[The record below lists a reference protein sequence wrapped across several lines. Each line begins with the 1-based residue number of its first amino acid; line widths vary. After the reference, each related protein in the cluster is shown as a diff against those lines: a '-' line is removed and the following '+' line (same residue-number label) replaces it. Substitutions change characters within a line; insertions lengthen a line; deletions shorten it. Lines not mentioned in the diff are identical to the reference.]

1 MDPITQKLVPGAAGF
16 IPNTYVD
23 DVFSVDTWLGTG
35 TGASSPAN
43 KKITNGINMAQHG
56 GMVLNFQRGNRSG
69 SYGTDCYKGISD
81 TDIGVQKRIWP
92 LSGTNGVGDQSD
104 AMQSFDSDGWTMGK
118 NLYMNEGN
126 GDGSNSSSN
135 GAYTFRKCPGFFD
148 MVTFTTGDGSNK
160 QANRRI
166 SHSLK
171 CKPGVI
177 IVKDQ
182 GANNGDFYVFNCK
195 QQGGGAN
202 DYMLL
207 NHTGNWTGSSDF
219 WGPQGNSV
227 TSTDFGIN
235 ENKPWW
241 TANTT
246 YSVWMWADGDDP
258 DAAIFG
264 KNKDAAIVKVLW
276 GGSGQNQ
283 VTTLDWEP
291 QMLLVKN
298 SGSDWAWYDY
308 LRGSGAQVSGNS
320 ISQYNGVAMFSSNDD
335 EESNGYGISFNQE
348 GFFNSTYGGDMFVLA
363 IRRPDGDCG
372 KFAESPSECLHIHKG
387 AEPDTENFNLN
398 TVVDSSNNQTGFG
411 IHDMEFSARR
421 YGSASTTYW
430 YNTNRMMSGSSN
442 NNGGSG
448 TSDGDAGF
456 SRWYLSTTNDAYLS
470 QQEASL
476 RNIRYDLNSEQL
488 TASPPIRGAYIPPNG
503 WGNNSGGAGQDSI
516 FYMFK
521 RKPGFFDMIKYVG
534 YESVPTSHK
543 LGVSPDLVIVKSLT
557 NNSSSSYG
565 NYWGVWSKAAVDAN
579 VSTYWQNY
587 HAWLNH
593 VNSVQAQSY
602 ALWTAMPTATSL
614 NIATGHPN
622 DSSVTHMM
630 YLFANCP
637 GVSKFGLYSG
647 LGSGN
652 SVDVTDVGF
661 SPRLLIIKDLTT
673 SGGQDYWFVFDTKRG
688 LSSDNDPYLI
698 LNEQNTEVT
707 GTDYVDPLSNG
718 FQITNTATDNF
729 NRSGDKYLY
738 LAFA

>member
-1 MDPITQKLVPGAAGF
+1 MDPITQKLVPGAAGI
-16 IPNTYVD
+16 IPHTYVD

-43 KKITNGINMAQHG
+43 KKITNGIDMAYHG

-104 AMQSFDSDGWTMGK
+104 AMQSFDNDGWTMGQ
-118 NLYMNEGN
+118 NLYMNEGSGN
-126 GDGSNSSSN
+126 GSNSSSN

-235 ENKPWW
+235 ENKTWW

-264 KNKDAAIVKVLW
+264 KNRDAAIVKVLW

-298 SGSDWAWYDY
+298 SGSHWAWYDY

-320 ISQYNGVAMFSSNDD
+320 ISQYSGVAMFSSNDD
-335 EESNGYGISFNQE
+335 LESNSYGISFNHE

-387 AEPDTENFNLN
+387 AEPDTEIFNLN
-398 TVVDSSNNQTGFG
+398 TVVDSNNNPTGFG

-421 YGSASTTYW
+421 YENTTNW

-456 SRWYLSTTNDAYLS
+456 SRWYLSPTNDAYLS

-476 RNIRYDLNSEQL
+476 RNIRTDLNSEQL
-488 TASPPIRGAYIPPNG
+488 SASPPIRGAYIPPNG

-565 NYWGVWSKAAVDAN
+565 NYWGVWSKDAADAN
-579 VSTYWQNY
+579 YGASSPTLNY

-593 VNSVQAQSY
+593 SNAPQSQGYQVWSVA
-602 ALWTAMPTATSL
+602 PTATSL

-622 DSSVTHMM
+622 DSGVTHMM
-630 YLFANCP
+630 YLFANCT
-637 GVSKFGLYSG
+637 GVSKFGVYDG
-647 LGSGN
+647 LGYGN
-652 SVDVTDVGF
+652 TIDINLGF
-661 SPRLLIIKDLTT
+661 APRLVMIKDIGTNTTHKWMIFDSFRGIT
-673 SGGQDYWFVFDTKRG
+673 SG
-688 LSSDNDPYLI
+688 NDPYLGFNSYAQDTSRDLI
-698 LNEQNTEVT
+698 
-707 GTDYVDPLSNG
+707 DPISDG
-718 FQITNTATDNF
+718 FRVTNTAI
-729 NRSGDKYLY
+729 GDINETGSKHLY

>member
-1 MDPITQKLVPGAAGF
+1 MDPITQKLVPGAAGI

-23 DVFSVDTWLGTG
+23 DVFSVDTWYGTG

-104 AMQSFDSDGWTMGK
+104 AMQSFDNDGWTMGQ
-118 NLYMNEGN
+118 NLYMNEGSGN
-126 GDGSNSSSN
+126 GSNSSSN

-171 CKPGVI
+171 CKPGMI

-182 GANNGDFYVFNCK
+182 GNNGDYYVFNCK

-202 DYMLL
+202 DYILL
-207 NHTGNWTGSSDF
+207 NSSGGWTGSSDF

-264 KNKDAAIVKVLW
+264 KNSDASIVKVLW

-298 SGSDWAWYDY
+298 SGSHWAWYDY

-320 ISQYNGVAMFSSNDD
+320 ISQYNGVASFSSNNDL
-335 EESNGYGISFNQE
+335 ESNGYGISFNQE

-387 AEPDTENFNLN
+387 AEPDTEIFNLN
-398 TVVDSSNNQTGFG
+398 TVVDSNNNPTGFG

-456 SRWYLSTTNDAYLS
+456 SRWYLSPTNDAYLS

-476 RNIRYDLNSEQL
+476 RNIRTDLNSEHL
-488 TASPPIRGAYIPPNG
+488 TPSPPIRGAYIPPNG

-565 NYWGVWSKAAVDAN
+565 NYWGVWSKDAADAN
-579 VSTYWQNY
+579 YGASSPTLNY

-593 VNSVQAQSY
+593 SNAPQAQGYQVWSV
-602 ALWTAMPTATSL
+602 APTATSL

-622 DSSVTHMM
+622 DSGVTHMM
-630 YLFANCP
+630 YLFANCT
-637 GVSKFGLYSG
+637 GVSKFGIYDG
-647 LGSGN
+647 LGYGN
-652 SVDVTDVGF
+652 TIDINLGF
-661 SPRLLIIKDLTT
+661 APRLVMIKDIGTNTTHKWMIFDSLRGIT
-673 SGGQDYWFVFDTKRG
+673 SG
-688 LSSDNDPYLI
+688 NDPYLGFNSYAQDTSRDLI
-698 LNEQNTEVT
+698 
-707 GTDYVDPLSNG
+707 DPISDG
-718 FQITNTATDNF
+718 FRVTNTAI
-729 NRSGDKYLY
+729 GDINETGSKHLY